1 MNKMS
6 PPLGSVNAVSARG
19 TVFRLTA
26 AMLDYPLAET
36 HAALREGRMAEVLN
50 EAMAVLGEAA
60 WPALPASDELG
71 ALEVGYMATFVQGR
85 RGKPQVPLVASAYDE
100 LLAGDTPGRFL
111 LNVQAFYRHFGLKAA
126 TEDEGHIDEPDH
138 LVTMLEF
145 CALLCHLEQQAL
157 EQERDASPFRRA
169 LRDFLTRY
177 LVPLASAL
185 RERFNQEPDQG
196 LDANLACLVQRLPD
210 WTDRQRDMLEQQ
222 VGPCPQPGQR
232 AEGGETEGMW
242 D

>member
-1 MNKMS
+1 MHTQ
-6 PPLGSVNAVSARG
+6 SVTTEQVLARG
-19 TVFRLTA
+19 TVFRLAA

-36 HAALREGRMAEVLN
+36 WQALHEGRMAQVLSQ
-50 EAMAVLGEAA
+50 AMAVLGEAA
-60 WPALPASDELG
+60 WPALPASNDLK

-85 RGKPQVPLVASAYDE
+85 RGRPQVPLVASAYE
-100 LLAGDTPGRFL
+100 QLLAGDTPGHYL

-145 CALLCHLEQQAL
+145 CALLCHLEQQAF
-157 EQERDASPFRRA
+157 ESGRDAASPRRA

-177 LVPLASAL
+177 LVPMTSAL
-185 RERFNQEPDQG
+185 RERFNREADQG

-210 WTDRQRDMLEQQ
+210 WADRQREILEHQ

-232 AEGGETEGMW
+232 AATGDAESMW

>member
-1 MNKMS
+1 MNTQ
-6 PPLGSVNAVSARG
+6 SVTADQVQARG
-19 TVFRLTA
+19 TVFRLAA

-36 HAALREGRMAEVLN
+36 QQALREGRMAQVLSQ
-50 EAMAVLGEAA
+50 AMAIQGEPA
-60 WPALPASDELG
+60 WPALPASSDLQ
-71 ALEVGYMATFVQGR
+71 ALEVGYMATFVHGR
-85 RGKPQVPLVASAYDE
+85 RGRPHVPLVASAYE
-100 LLAGDTPGRFL
+100 QLLAGDTPGRYL

-126 TEDEGHIDEPDH
+126 TDDEGHIDEPDH

-157 EQERDASPFRRA
+157 ESGGDVGSPRRA

-177 LVPLASAL
+177 LVPMASAV
-185 RERFNQEPDQG
+185 RERFNREADQG

-210 WTDRQRDMLEQQ
+210 WAARQCELLEHQ

-232 AEGGETEGMW
+232 AATGNSEGMW
-242 D
+242 E

>member
-1 MNKMS
+1 MNTNVAIPEHVK
-6 PPLGSVNAVSARG
+6 ARG
-19 TVFRLTA
+19 TLFRLAA

-36 HAALREGRMAEVLN
+36 WEALQQGRLAAVLN
-50 EAMAVLGEAA
+50 EALSALGEAS
-60 WPALPASDELG
+60 WPGLPASPDLQ
-71 ALEVGYMATFVQGR
+71 ALEVGYMATFVHGR
-85 RGKPQVPLVASAYDE
+85 HGKPRVPLVASAYGQ
-100 LLAGDTPGRFL
+100 LLAGDTPGRYL

-157 EQERDASPFRRA
+157 ENGRDPSSPRRA

-177 LVPLASAL
+177 LVPMASTL
-185 RERFNQEPDQG
+185 RERFNHESDQG

-210 WTDRQRDMLEQQ
+210 WAERQQALLENQ

-232 AEGGETEGMW
+232 AATGESEGMW
-242 D
+242 E